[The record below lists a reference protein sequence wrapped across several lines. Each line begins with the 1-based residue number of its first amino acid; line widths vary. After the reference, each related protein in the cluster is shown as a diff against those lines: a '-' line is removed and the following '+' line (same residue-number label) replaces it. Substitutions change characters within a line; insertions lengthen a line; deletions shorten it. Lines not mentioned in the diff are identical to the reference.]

1 MGNGTV
7 KYMFSRW
14 RWYLEAVCSYE
25 MLLCIGK
32 TALRRNAEESVEIFA
47 AVKNQFLERECF
59 TIINNKQGV

>member
-1 MGNGTV
+1 
-7 KYMFSRW
+7 MFSRW

-32 TALRRNAEESVEIFA
+32 TALRHNAEESVEIFA
-47 AVKNQFLERECF
+47 AVENSQSDNPFLERQCF